1 MKNTIILVFIF
12 CSSLCFSQ
20 FLNISTL
27 DHDTCLDKKFSI
39 VFHIVLDSNYSVNM
53 STPMVLDDM
62 IDTLN
67 STFRPICVSF
77 VNCSTIFIPNY
88 PFSKW
93 KKSITDPVVT
103 SNWYVHKTI
112 NVYIVDSIKD
122 LASIPEFGAG
132 YTYRPPVLSGDS
144 VKDVIVLED
153 DEVALQRQGI
163 FHQFGHYFGLDHT
176 HDEVGT
182 GPAAVPG
189 PPNPNVFSQEYANGS
204 NCAIHGDCLCDTE
217 ADPGDGSKYD
227 GTGYPYLPPVDN
239 FMAPYIGTGCRY
251 SNQQYL
257 KMARCIVAKRLYL
270 H

>member
-1 MKNTIILVFIF
+1 LKNTIILVFIF

-39 VFHIVLDSNYSVNM
+39 VFHIVLDSNYTVGLT
-53 STPMVLDDM
+53 TPAVLGKM

-67 STFRPICVSF
+67 STFKPICVSF
-77 VNCSTIFIPNY
+77 VNCSTTFIPNY
-88 PFSKW
+88 PFNKW
-93 KKSITDPVVT
+93 KKAITDPVVT
-103 SNWYVHKTI
+103 SNWYVDKTI
-112 NVYIVDSIKD
+112 NIYIVDSIKD
-122 LASIPEFGAG
+122 LMSIPEFGAG
-132 YTYRPPVLSGDS
+132 YAYKPPFFPGDS
-144 VKDVIVLED
+144 IKDVIVLED
-153 DEVALQRQGI
+153 QEVFFQWQGI
-163 FHQFGHYFGLDHT
+163 FHHFGHYFGLDHT

-182 GPAAVPG
+182 GAPASPG
-189 PPNPNVFSQEYANGS
+189 PPTGVSSQEYGNGS
-204 NCAIHGDCLCDTE
+204 NCATHGDCLCDTE

-227 GTGYPYLPPVDN
+227 GNGNRYLPPIDN
-239 FMAPYIGTGCRY
+239 FMAPYPPNGCRY